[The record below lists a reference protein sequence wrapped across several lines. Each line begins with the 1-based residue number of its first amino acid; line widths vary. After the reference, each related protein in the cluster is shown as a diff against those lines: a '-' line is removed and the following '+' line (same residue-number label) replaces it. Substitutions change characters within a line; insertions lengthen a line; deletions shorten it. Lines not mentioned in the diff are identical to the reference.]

1 MQLIY
6 ATKYLI
12 VSHNISVQGI
22 EKILLEFRPTYT
34 HTRAEHNIQG
44 EGIYEKVNN
53 LYYHC

>member
-1 MQLIY
+1 MQLIH

-22 EKILLEFRPTYT
+22 EKILLEFRPTDT
-34 HTRAEHNIQG
+34 HTRGEHNIQG